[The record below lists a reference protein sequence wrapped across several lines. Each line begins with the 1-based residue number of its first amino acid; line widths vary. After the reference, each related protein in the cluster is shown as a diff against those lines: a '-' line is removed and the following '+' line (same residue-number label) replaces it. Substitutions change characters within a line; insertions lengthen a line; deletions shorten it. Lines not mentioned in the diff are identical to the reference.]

1 MATEAVKIKR
11 AKYLEAGIEVRV
23 HVLICGKILSELNTY
38 LQSML
43 GDISANVRL
52 LEQPGG
58 SVEQEKLLSTV
69 RNFLEG
75 KKILR

>member
-43 GDISANVRL
+43 GDISANVSL
-52 LEQPGG
+52 LAQPPGPE
-58 SVEQEKLLSTV
+58 EQEELLRAV
-69 RNFLEG
+69 RNFIEG
-75 KKILR
+75 KKILN